1 MKFENENVAGS
12 HFIAEAHQICMLSKH
27 SEWATRE
34 KQVQLENSKEREWK
48 RKRKSEEMK
57 KKASEHLQKVLEEI
71 RCKQGEGESDSG
83 KRGEYRI
90 RVREN

>member
-34 KQVQLENSKEREWK
+34 EQVQLENSKEREWK
-48 RKRKSEEMK
+48 RGKRKP
-57 KKASEHLQKVLEEI
+57 ASKVLEEI
-71 RCKQGEGESDSG
+71 RCKQGGGRVTVEREGNIES
-83 KRGEYRI
+83 E
-90 RVREN
+90 